1 MEPDKRRRYALVAAA
16 LCLCATAGTARAVDV
31 YQEPDAFLVE
41 VFGTKPAPK
50 VLWLTKD
57 IQAGAGAI
65 LGHPPLQLRQ
75 RYWSAGGKSVWIL
88 EETGKEELITAGFVV
103 VDGRIDHVRV
113 LVYRE
118 SRGQE
123 VRQAMFLKQF
133 KDAKLAQGNRLDRDI
148 DGIVGATL
156 SVGAMERMARLA
168 LFFERLS
175 HG

>member
-1 MEPDKRRRYALVAAA
+1 MIRAARRSLAVLALVLGAVAAVH
-16 LCLCATAGTARAVDV
+16 GEV
-31 YQEPDAFLVE
+31 YQEPGAFIAE
-41 VFGTKPAPK
+41 VFGSTPAPK
-50 VLWLTKD
+50 ALWLTRE
-57 IQAGAGAI
+57 IQAQAASI
-65 LGHPPLQLRQ
+65 LGHPPAQLRQ
-75 RYWSAGGKSVWIL
+75 RYWSDSRKSVWIL

-103 VDGRIDHVRV
+103 VNGRIDHVRV

-123 VRQAMFLKQF
+123 VRQGSFLKQF

-168 LFFERLS
+168 LFFDRIS